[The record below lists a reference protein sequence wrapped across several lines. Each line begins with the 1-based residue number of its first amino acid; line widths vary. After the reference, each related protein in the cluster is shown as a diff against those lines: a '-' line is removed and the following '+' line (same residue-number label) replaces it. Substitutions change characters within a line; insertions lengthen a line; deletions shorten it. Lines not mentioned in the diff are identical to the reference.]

1 VENIR
6 GYLCLADWQFLLS
19 FEDCNLGNP
28 SKVERHMSAE
38 RILKVEFHWNSICS
52 LKSKQ
57 QNMKFIHEESIVKL
71 ILC

>member
-1 VENIR
+1 
-6 GYLCLADWQFLLS
+6 
-19 FEDCNLGNP
+19 
-28 SKVERHMSAE
+28 MSAE